1 MLSKKSMVLSD
12 LDGSNKRAV
21 LTLEKTDDDVHG
33 SIRFYN
39 FPIHIEGILTLGFYV
54 NNKVIKSGLTYKS
67 TSYYTFLLNE
77 DFINQ
82 AFSKEERAVIQTTE
96 VDNSKEQ
103 GYNPWWESEH
113 GMWLESDT
121 KDQIFLLSYKEAF
134 KDYFSDDASRICTP
148 TDYAIAQGAFTSDEG
163 NCTWWLRLPR
173 ANQDIAAKVR
183 ADGSYDGGSVYF
195 DDICIRPAL
204 WVNLESDIF

>member
-1 MLSKKSMVLSD
+1 
-12 LDGSNKRAV
+12 
-21 LTLEKTDDDVHG
+21 
-33 SIRFYN
+33 
-39 FPIHIEGILTLGFYV
+39 
-54 NNKVIKSGLTYKS
+54 
-67 TSYYTFLLNE
+67 
-77 DFINQ
+77 
-82 AFSKEERAVIQTTE
+82 
-96 VDNSKEQ
+96 
-103 GYNPWWESEH
+103 
-113 GMWLESDT
+113 MWLESDT

-173 ANQDIAAKVR
+173 ANQDIAAKVW

-204 WVNLESDIF
+204 WINLESDIF